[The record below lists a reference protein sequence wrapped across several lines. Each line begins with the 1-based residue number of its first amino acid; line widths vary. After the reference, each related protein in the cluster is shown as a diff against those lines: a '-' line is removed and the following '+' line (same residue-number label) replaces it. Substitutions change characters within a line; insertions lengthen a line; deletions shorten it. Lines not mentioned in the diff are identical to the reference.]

1 MITFDVYKEN
11 LKYRGDKYFVVLG
24 LEFIKS
30 IHLIQRS
37 MLLAIL
43 QQSPKPQKDQWPPLH
58 GAPTVFVAFSPFCV
72 RD

>member
-11 LKYRGDKYFVVLG
+11 LKHGGGKYFVVLG

-30 IHLIQRS
+30 TQLIQRS

-43 QQSPKPQKDQWPPLH
+43 QQNPKSQKDQWPPLH
-58 GAPTVFVAFSPFCV
+58 GAPTVLVASSPFCV